1 MRKGCMMKEA
11 EAGVML
17 FLKNIFIFNLLMI
30 GSQSWIDSSYA
41 SHELT

>member
-1 MRKGCMMKEA
+1 MHDEGSRGWSDA
-11 EAGVML
+11 L
-17 FLKNIFIFNLLMI
+17 FKKKLFIFNLLVT